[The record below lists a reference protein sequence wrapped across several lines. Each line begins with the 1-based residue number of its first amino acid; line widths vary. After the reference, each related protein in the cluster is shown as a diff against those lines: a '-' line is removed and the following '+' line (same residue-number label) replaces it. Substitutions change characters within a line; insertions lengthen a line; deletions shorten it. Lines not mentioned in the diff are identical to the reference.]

1 MSDKTNAQI
10 TELLQKTAKALNKN
24 NMEVFIVPT
33 KEDALEVCK
42 GLLNKGDTIAT
53 GGSVTLKECKI
64 DELISNGDY
73 VFYDRMSAKT
83 EEEKLEIYRKA
94 FSCNAYLSGTNA
106 ITESGELYNVDGNSN
121 RVAAMLFGPDR
132 LIVVAGY
139 NKIVK
144 DINEAIYRVKTKAA
158 PPNCERLNLDNY
170 CRSEGKCVSL
180 NKENPLM
187 CEGCNSAARI
197 CCNYVTMGYQRR
209 KDRVKVILVAEELGF

>member
-1 MSDKTNAQI
+1 MAEKNI
-10 TELLQKTAKALNKN
+10 MELLEKTAKALNKN
-24 NMEVFIVPT
+24 NMETFIVSS
-33 KEDALEVCK
+33 KEEALKVCK
-42 GLLNKGDTIAT
+42 ELLNKGDTLT
-53 GGSVTLKECKI
+53 VGGSVTLKECKI

-73 VFYDRMSAKT
+73 IFYDRMSAKT

-121 RVAAMLFGPDR
+121 RVAAMLFGSDR

-158 PPNCERLNLDNY
+158 PPNCERLSLDNY
-170 CRSEGKCVSL
+170 CRSMGKCVSL
-180 NKENPLM
+180 QKENPLM
-187 CEGCNSAARI
+187 CEGCNSPTRI
-197 CCNYVTMGYQRR
+197 CCNYVTMGYQRN
-209 KDRVKVILVAEELGF
+209 KSRVKVILVAEELGY